1 MKFGGST
8 SSLRLSL
15 VFSLENPSGE
25 GGLFPFLSGALV
37 APLSLPAETGPAFAF
52 SSAAYNKG
60 GQR

>member
-37 APLSLPAETGPAFAF
+37 APLSLPAETGPAFDF
-52 SSAAYNKG
+52 SSAA
-60 GQR
+60 